1 MEPDDLIGLTV
12 HWSVPGSVRFAKN
25 MRGSDFGGSGPVV
38 RVTATKKGALRTVT
52 VKKTPTGKKVR
63 VPAAW
68 LRYVKPKRCRKVRP
82 FRDWYYDTAS
92 NEETKK

>member
-1 MEPDDLIGLTV
+1 MEPEDLIGLTV
-12 HWSVPGSVRFAKN
+12 HWSVPGSVILAKN

-52 VKKTPTGKKVR
+52 VKKAPSGKKVR
-63 VPAAW
+63 VPAAL
-68 LRYVKPKRCRKVRP
+68 LRHVKPPRCRKVRP
-82 FRDWYYDTAS
+82 FRDWYYDSAS